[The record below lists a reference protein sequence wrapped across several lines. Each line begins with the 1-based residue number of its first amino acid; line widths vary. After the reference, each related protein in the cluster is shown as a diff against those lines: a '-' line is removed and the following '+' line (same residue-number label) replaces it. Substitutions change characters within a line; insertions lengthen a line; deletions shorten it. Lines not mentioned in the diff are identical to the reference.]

1 MSQRGPDDLVLRL
14 LGVLATVCPF
24 RGSARSCT
32 GEPHELHFLA
42 PGASQVGLEPGG
54 VATEVLVAAL
64 KIEIHGWRGPRAQ
77 RGTVMKNAVIVAL
90 LLAAAAFAANPF
102 RPARSGRSTPQTNPE
117 DFRVGFWDSHKFD
130 PLSERAPLPG
140 GLQIDEYDGDGT
152 GYSLVQFGGPVYG
165 SQVDRLRRA
174 GGEFLG
180 FHSRYLSFVKM
191 NRAAAGEVAAL
202 SFVRWVGVYQ
212 PGYKFWSQTLVEAG
226 FGRVSVVLFYPED
239 IEAAKAE
246 LEAMGLT
253 VVRSGVSE
261 NMKVIEVDCSRKQL
275 ASIARLNWVFSIEEW
290 HPAEPENDRCQWVV
304 QDWTENERNVWGH
317 GIFGMDEILGYTD
330 TGLDVDHW
338 AFYDPNVA
346 ITDTGE
352 FPTHR
357 KVVVFKHY
365 PPAGGVGDPDGHGTH
380 VGGTMAGDDSI
391 NGGSSVY
398 DGHAKEARIV
408 HLSPIPSPPGNDFT
422 VPLNM
427 ITNDLRNPELRPHTI
442 GNSWWTGTKGQ
453 YTNAAA
459 TFDMFSWKNRDIQTI
474 KSCGNQGHTSQHQI
488 TEPGNAKN
496 ILAAAALQNGTSATS
511 LSSFSS
517 SGPAPDG
524 RIKPDI
530 AVPGEDIMSVQ
541 AGTQDGYVSMGG
553 TSMASP
559 ATNGCIGLCRGY
571 LRKGYYPSGTAT
583 PADTWGYVSS
593 AILKAMILVSADP
606 NVESYVVPSDHIGWG
621 RIDLDSVLFFAGDTR
636 KLLAYD
642 DTTGLATG
650 EYNDFYIQVSDSTM
664 PLRVAVVWTDTA
676 AASGAN
682 PALIN
687 NLDCQLTAPNVS
699 FYKGDLYDS
708 GQSILNPSGDFDN
721 KNPLEMFR
729 VNQPDSGRWTL
740 RVSAQNVVTETQ
752 PYAVVVTG
760 RVTTGDFHDVA
771 VTNFVAPP
779 DSVDS
784 GTVVTPRVVVKNF
797 GTFEETF
804 PVWMNI
810 GAGYSDSAEITL
822 AAGTMDTV
830 DFADWAADS
839 VDTFAMSCF
848 TVLAADENPA
858 NDTLAGAV
866 VVWPLSGIQEQ
877 GKLPTVFALDR
888 ARPTPFSRST
898 TIRFSIP
905 RTTQTNVSIYSV
917 TGALVKTVC
926 NSSLLPAHYSL
937 TWNGRDD
944 RGATVSRG
952 VYYCRMVAGEF
963 RAMKKLVKLN

>member
-1 MSQRGPDDLVLRL
+1 
-14 LGVLATVCPF
+14 
-24 RGSARSCT
+24 
-32 GEPHELHFLA
+32 
-42 PGASQVGLEPGG
+42 
-54 VATEVLVAAL
+54 
-64 KIEIHGWRGPRAQ
+64 
-77 RGTVMKNAVIVAL
+77 MKNAVIAVL

-102 RPARSGRSTPQTNPE
+102 RPARSGSFAPQTSPD
-117 DFRVGFWDSHKFD
+117 DFRIGFWDSRQFD
-130 PLSERAPLPG
+130 PLSEQPPLPSE
-140 GLQIDEYDGDGT
+140 LRINEYAGDGT
-152 GYSLVQFGGPVYG
+152 GYYLVQLSGPVYG
-165 SQVDRLRRA
+165 SQIGRLQRA

-180 FHSRYLSFVKM
+180 FHSRYLAFVKM
-191 NRAAAGEVAAL
+191 NRAVAGEVAAL
-202 SFVRWVGVYQ
+202 PFVRWVGVYQ
-212 PGYKFWSQTLVEAG
+212 PGYKLWSRTLAEAG

-246 LEAMGLT
+246 LEATGLA
-253 VVRSGVSE
+253 VVRTGVSE
-261 NMKVIEVDCSRKQL
+261 AMKVIEVDCSRGQL
-275 ASIARLNWVFSIEEW
+275 AAIARLNWVCSIEEW
-290 HPAEPENDRCQWVV
+290 HPAETENDKCQWVA
-304 QDWTENERNVWGH
+304 QDWTENQRNIWSQ

-330 TGLDVDHW
+330 TGLDVAHW
-338 AFYDPNVA
+338 AFYDPVVA

-357 KVVVFKHY
+357 KVVVYKHY
-365 PPAGGVGDPDGHGTH
+365 PPASGVGDANGHGTH
-380 VGGTMAGDDSI
+380 VGGTMAGEDSI

-398 DGHAKEARIV
+398 DGHSKEARIV
-408 HLSPIPSPPGNDFT
+408 HLSPIPQPPGDDFT

-427 ITNDLRNPELRPHTI
+427 ITNDLNNPELRPSTI

-453 YTNAAA
+453 YSNAAA
-459 TFDMFSWKNRDIQTI
+459 TFDRFSWKNKDIQTI
-474 KSCGNQGHTSQHQI
+474 KSCGNQGHSSQHQI

-530 AVPGEDIMSVQ
+530 SVPGEEIMSVR
-541 AGTQDGYVSMGG
+541 AGTQNGYVSMSG

-559 ATNGCIGLCRGY
+559 ATNGCVGLCRGY

-593 AILKAMILVSADP
+593 AILRAMILVSADP

-650 EYNDFYIQVSDSTM
+650 DYSDFVFDVNDTTM

-687 NLDCQLTAPNVS
+687 NLDCQLTAPS
-699 FYKGDLYDS
+699 ADFYKGDLYDS
-708 GQSILNPSGDFDN
+708 GQSIINPSGDFDN

-740 RVSAQNVVTETQ
+740 RVSAQNVVTERQ

-760 RVTTGDFHDVA
+760 PVTTGDFHDVA
-771 VTNFVAPP
+771 VTNIVAPS

-784 GTVVTPRVVVKNF
+784 GTVVTPRVVLKNF

-810 GAGYSDSAEITL
+810 GAAYSESVEVTM

-858 NDTLAGAV
+858 NDTLAGTV
-866 VVWPLSGIQEQ
+866 VIWPLTGIQEQ
-877 GKLPTVFALDR
+877 GKLSTVFALDR
-888 ARPTPFSRST
+888 VRPTPFSGRT

-905 RTTQTNVSIYSV
+905 RTTHTSICVYSA
-917 TGALVKTVC
+917 TGALVRVLSAPQPLAPG
-926 NSSLLPAHYSL
+926 NYSL

-944 RGATVSRG
+944 RGATVPRG
-952 VYYCRMVAGEF
+952 VYYCRMAAGEF
-963 RAMKKLVKLN
+963 RAMKKLVKLD